1 MKKKAIEKV
10 PYLTLPQSTRKKDV
24 KYIAV
29 TAFKMI
35 AHERHLFVE
44 VYRNSRTSRD
54 IPVVRIVLTKKDFGN
69 YFPESGE
76 WTRQRIEPEHG
87 YNGKV
92 LIWHK
97 DKDRPGTWEQAQ
109 KENIL
114 FCIEDRER
122 IKQVCGTRPR
132 IFYEENWWEH
142 IYNHEDDIIITARRA
157 AETRKYN
164 RRKEA
169 LKERAENTPELPEKS
184 ILDRAETIYLAKH
197 FLYYKKRGCWADIVC
212 SKCGGVSHGRWKVG
226 ISYMSQF
233 QHWIEDPR
241 EGQIG
246 ECPLCKAEGIYKCQG
261 KAKEQ
266 HSESIHLFLG
276 QKYKE
281 TGMVMRYL
289 EVTKTWNLDLMCGE
303 KDMEMTGAGENLS
316 LIEIARAY
324 YAPGEEPKIDY
335 HKINPY
341 TWENYWDDCNIYGLN
356 HIRIEDAQVLPETYK
371 EVSGTMFQY
380 SAMREYGW
388 ERYRYNPMEYLKH
401 YQKTPQIEMLVKMG
415 LIEVVDRLVKC
426 YYGIVADLSA
436 ERPDKFLG
444 IEKRHMKK
452 LMEKKG
458 DVELLKAM
466 QIEHRRGATWT
477 DEQIEHIAEAHLN
490 GFQIETATKYM
501 SLQKLLNRIEK
512 YAGCEW
518 GTGCS
523 IAEQRL
529 KDTATKY
536 TDYLNMRLALGY
548 DLTNSIYQQPRSLQD
563 AHEKMVLESNK
574 KEQDK
579 RLEEVKTRFPDIR
592 KQYRKLRNRYFYE
605 DDQFLIRPA
614 RSAEEIVQEGQIL
627 HHCVGG
633 DTYLGKHNEGKTY
646 ILMLRKKAAPEIPYI
661 TVEIDGKEDR
671 IRQWYGAHDKKPD
684 EKNMKRWL
692 DTYLTKLKC
701 GALAAG
707 VTEEQT
713 AGDQVLLTA
722 I

>member
-97 DKDRPGTWEQAQ
+97 DKDRPGTWERAQ

-197 FLYYKKRGCWADIVC
+197 FLYYKKRGCWADIAC

-233 QHWIEDPR
+233 QNWIEEPR

-246 ECPLCKAEGIYKCQG
+246 ECPFCKAEGIYKCQG

-266 HSESIHLFLG
+266 YSESIHLFLG

-289 EVTKTWNLDLMCGE
+289 EVKKIWNLDLTCGE

-324 YAPGEEPKIDY
+324 YAPGEESKIDY
-335 HKINPY
+335 HKNNQY
-341 TWENYWDDCNIYGLN
+341 TGENYWDDCNLYGMN
-356 HIRIEDAQVLPETYK
+356 KIRIEDAQVLPETY
-371 EVSGTMFQY
+371 EEMSGTMFQY

-388 ERYRYNPMEYLKH
+388 ERYRYNPIEYLKH
-401 YQKTPQIEMLVKMG
+401 YQTTPQIEMLVKMG
-415 LIEVVDRLVKC
+415 LIGVVDRLVKC
-426 YYGIVADLSA
+426 FHGIVADTSA
-436 ERPDKFLG
+436 KRPDKFLG

-458 DVELLKAM
+458 DAELLKAM

-501 SLQKLLNRIEK
+501 SLQKLLNRIKK

-518 GTGCS
+518 GTCCS
-523 IAEQRL
+523 SAENRL
-529 KDTATKY
+529 RNTVITY
-536 TDYLNMRLALGY
+536 MDYLNMRLALGY
-548 DLTNSIYQQPRSLQD
+548 DLTNSVYQQPRSLQD
-563 AHEKMVLESNK
+563 AHAKMVLESNQ

-614 RSAEEIVQEGQIL
+614 RSAEEIVKEGQYL

-633 DTYLGKHNEGKTY
+633 NTYLGKHNEGKTY

-671 IRQWYGAHDKKPD
+671 ILQWYGAHDRKPD
-684 EKNMKRWL
+684 EKNMKKWL
-692 DTYLTKLKC
+692 DTYITKLKC

-713 AGDQVLLTA
+713 AGDQVLLAA